1 MKNTHCKSMKVLD
14 IIQEIVVFRRNIS
27 NYSHISWT
35 NVDFLLPLPKLQ
47 KAKNYDERDRNNGSD

>member
-47 KAKNYDERDRNNGSD
+47 KAKNHDERDRNNGSD